1 MDTSAILTDEAI
13 EFLTE
18 LERRF
23 GPRRREL
30 LEERHARAARLRE
43 GELPDFLPETK
54 EVREGKWQVA
64 PVPAELQDRRVEIT
78 GPVDRKMV
86 INALNSGAKMFMADF
101 EDSNSPTWQNCI
113 EGQVN
118 LTDALERTISLDTGE
133 KQYALN
139 EEIATLLVRPR
150 GWHLEERHFE
160 VDGQPISASL
170 FDFGLYFFRNHGRG
184 GRFFYLPK
192 LESHLEARLWNDIFV
207 WAQDELRVPQG
218 TIKATVLIETI
229 LAAFEMEEILYELR
243 EHSAGLNAGRW
254 DYIFSVIKKLGHRPE
269 FVLPDR
275 SAVTMAVPFMRA
287 YTELLVKTCHAR
299 GAHAMGGMAAFIPS
313 RRDPEVNDVALAKVR
328 EDKERE
334 AGQGFDGTWVAHPD
348 LVPVAMA
355 IFDRVL
361 GARPNQVDRQRPD
374 VSSTA
379 TDLLDVASTPGEI
392 TKDGLHNN
400 VSVGVQYLAAW
411 LQGSGAVAIFNL
423 MEDAATSEISR
434 SQVWQWLRHGRV
446 DRADVERAIEEEVGK
461 LDGDYGEA
469 RALFEQ
475 VALGDDFVEFLTLPA
490 YERID

>member
-1 MDTSAILTDEAI
+1 MEEQVLTPDTVA
-13 EFLTE
+13 FLTE

-30 LEERHARAARLRE
+30 LAARHERAELLRE

-54 EVREGKWQVA
+54 DVRGSDWRVA

-118 LTDALERTISLDTGE
+118 LTDALEGAIWLDTGE
-133 KQYALN
+133 KQYSLN
-139 EEIATLLVRPR
+139 EETATLLVRPR

-160 VDGQPISASL
+160 VDGAPISASL
-170 FDFGLYFFRNHGRG
+170 FDFGLYFLRNHARG

-207 WAQDELRVPQG
+207 WAQDELGVPQG

-229 LAAFEMEEILYELR
+229 LAAFEMDEILYELR

-275 SAVTMAVPFMRA
+275 AAVTMAVPFLRA
-287 YTELLVKTCHAR
+287 YSELRVKTCHGR
-299 GAHAMGGMAAFIPS
+299 GAQAIGGMAAFIPS
-313 RRDPEVNDVALAKVR
+313 RRDAEVNEVALAKVR

-334 AGQGFDGTWVAHPD
+334 AGDGFDGTWVAHPD
-348 LVPVAMA
+348 LVPVALA
-355 IFDRVL
+355 QFEREHQLDRP
-361 GARPNQVDRQRPD
+361 RED
-374 VSSTA
+374 VEVTEQQ
-379 TDLLDVASTPGEI
+379 LLDFDVPGGDV
-392 TKDGLHNN
+392 TDDGLRTN
-400 VSVGVQYLAAW
+400 VSVGVRYLDAW
-411 LQGSGAVAIFNL
+411 LAGTGAAAIDNL
-423 MEDAATSEISR
+423 MEDLATAEISR
-434 SQVWQWLRHGRV
+434 AQVWSWVHAGRFDQARV
-446 DRADVERAIEEEVGK
+446 RQEIDRVQAGADAKDIF
-461 LDGDYGEA
+461 A
-469 RALFEQ
+469 Q
-475 VALGDDFVEFLTLPA
+475 VALADDFVEFLTLPA
-490 YERID
+490 YARLD